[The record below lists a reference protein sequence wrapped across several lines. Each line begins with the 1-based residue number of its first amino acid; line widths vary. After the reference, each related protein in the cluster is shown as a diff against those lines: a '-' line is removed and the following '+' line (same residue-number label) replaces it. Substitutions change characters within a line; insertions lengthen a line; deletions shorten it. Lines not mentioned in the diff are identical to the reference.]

1 MPPKRKSEAV
11 AAPTTAKK
19 VKRGVTPTH
28 SSPQSKTSSKK
39 AGANTPVKT
48 RKAAH
53 LGSKA
58 VKAPDADDQFE
69 WEILDG
75 DKRETL
81 LVGVVA
87 PNRLTLRFRHRTD
100 VSLQVSTHKYDKKDE
115 KDIDWNNREHI
126 AEINKWRNQIFVQS
140 MKFPPKVT
148 HIPWAPFETA
158 YLELFHEKLLKA
170 ATGKTDSFVAPH
182 DEVIAKAFNEYFEG
196 RDDIRG
202 KNTKL
207 LDPLGTRPKSSVA
220 SYQNR
225 KDTDIRGLRDQL
237 NKLRP
242 KIKKSTGDDAWTTT
256 INDAEIEQYIREKA
270 KKVAA
275 AATADDDDD
284 GGEEG
289 EEGEDKNTSSEQS
302 SPPESLAGKAKSSE
316 TSARN
321 RKPVRQQPVRKPT
334 VRKPTVTKLTST
346 KQIASE
352 PIANKPKADESIAKG
367 PAATVVAPKKPAAKV
382 SSIRKPVTPRKLKS
396 DPRTEA
402 KPGQPKGDPRVFR
415 PPETAEVPDHPDV
428 IASLKAQSYTWSDI
442 PQSDEEAIEVHRDA
456 QDKKPQDNTWVD
468 GAKQDLEDRIERHTT
483 PGFDLEAFNKD
494 VQEQYTLKGSLINV
508 EDWHEKSARRDGAAA
523 VTALLNTADIPPLG
537 YMGAIRD
544 LHEKRLLSEGELL
557 VADARNVA
565 ITKKHE
571 AVERARQMKIG
582 KQSAKEELK
591 KQHDVDPQRQREDV
605 HYDSETTD
613 EEDADDMDESVD

>member
-11 AAPTTAKK
+11 AAPTPAKK
-19 VKRGVTPTH
+19 VKKGDTPTH

-87 PNRLTLRFRHRTD
+87 PNRLTLNFRHRTN
-100 VSLQVSTHKYDKKDE
+100 VGLPVSTHKFDKKEE
-115 KDIDWNNREHI
+115 KDIGWNNREHI

-148 HIPWAPFETA
+148 HTPWAPFETA
-158 YLELFHEKLLKA
+158 YLELFHDRLLKA
-170 ATGKTDSFVAPH
+170 ATGKTDNFVAPH
-182 DEVIAKAFNEYFEG
+182 DEVIAKSFNEYFEG

-207 LDPLGTRPKSSVA
+207 LDPLGTRPKSSVT

-242 KIKKSTGDDAWTTT
+242 KLKKSTGDDAWTTT
-256 INDAEIEQYIREKA
+256 ITDAEIEQHIREKA

-275 AATADDDDD
+275 AATSDDGDD

-289 EEGEDKNTSSEQS
+289 EEGEDKNTSSEES
-302 SPPESLAGKAKSSE
+302 SPPESLAKSSE

-334 VRKPTVTKLTST
+334 VRKPTVRKPTVTKLTST

-352 PIANKPKADESIAKG
+352 LTANKPKADESITKG
-367 PAATVVAPKKPAAKV
+367 PAATVVAPKKPAVKPV
-382 SSIRKPVTPRKLKS
+382 SIRKPIVSRKPRS
-396 DPRTEA
+396 DSRTEP
-402 KPGQPKGDPRVFR
+402 KPDQPEGNPRVVR

-428 IASLKAQSYTWSDI
+428 IASLKAQGYTWSDI

-468 GAKQDLEDRIERHTT
+468 CANQDLENRIERHTT

-494 VQEQYTLKGSLINV
+494 VQEQYTLKSSLINV
-508 EDWHEKSARRDGAAA
+508 EDWHEKSARREGAAA

-537 YMGAIRD
+537 YMGDIRD

-557 VADARNVA
+557 VADARDVA

-571 AVERARQMKIG
+571 AVERARQMKM
-582 KQSAKEELK
+582 
-591 KQHDVDPQRQREDV
+591 QHDVDTQRQREDV
-605 HYDSETTD
+605 YYDSEMTN
-613 EEDADDMDESVD
+613 EEDADDMDESEDE